1 MHCWYGYRHWAK
13 LPISSLARRRNAPG
27 MDLKNNAKADSPA
40 LLLDRAITLH
50 QGGDVAG
57 AIPLY
62 RACLAVRPHDVQV
75 DHLLGLALWQAGE
88 QAEGLAR
95 VAAAAERAPNAP
107 AIQNNYGGL
116 LKAMGRVN
124 EAERAFR
131 RALAAKADFADA
143 WSNLSA
149 VLMDL
154 GRASE
159 AVDAGRRA
167 TALAPGKAD
176 GWTNLG
182 VALLETGRAGE
193 AAQCQR
199 RAIAL
204 SPGLAVA
211 HANLG
216 TLLRRTGQ
224 EQAAV
229 ECFDRA
235 VRLDPAQPVAR
246 LNLGLDHL
254 ANGRLRIGWDFYAD
268 RFRAGHR
275 QSAALLPIPPWR
287 GEPLAGRRLLIR
299 PEQGLGDEIMFAGA
313 VPDPARLG
321 GPIILELDARL
332 VPLAAR
338 ARPDIA
344 VVPVGSPVEA
354 DCQVAAGDLAGLLS
368 PDDLGGFTGRPW
380 LKADEGAVAAWR
392 QRLDDAAPGRLRV
405 GFCWRSGLLSAGR
418 ADMYSRLTDWAPL
431 FALPGICWVP
441 LQYDLTEPATVA
453 ELVATGHGFATPD
466 ALGVGLDLRDDQES
480 VAALMGALDLV
491 ISAGTAVSELA
502 GALGVPVWR
511 FGSADDWT
519 RLGTAVR
526 PWYGSMRLFPSP
538 PGRPAADAIPAIAAA
553 LAALSGS
560 VPPPPGTL
568 QRAADLHQAGDRAA
582 AIPLYRA
589 VLAHEPADP
598 VALHL
603 LGYALAQEGGMHEGL
618 LLMERAVA
626 ARPDYVAARVNLAN
640 MLRQAGRAAE
650 AVPHYRAALDVRPD
664 GVGIRINLAL
674 ALRDSGQAAAAR
686 TLLRGLLAEK
696 MDNALAW
703 DALGLVRGDLD
714 DRDGAIAAHREAV
727 RLQPDLLAGWVNL
740 ASALKAQFRFGE
752 AVTALT
758 RALAIDPN
766 NLPARSS
773 LGVCLAR
780 TGAMDKA
787 IALLQTVAT
796 EHPDFAAA
804 AIDLSQLYN
813 DQFQQNEALA
823 VLDRLLDARP
833 LEMLAR
839 ANRSRLDLEMG
850 RLERGWRDNAAR
862 FVTLR
867 DERSFSIPAWHG
879 EDPAGRRILVWAEQ
893 GIGDQILFASLLPDL
908 TARGAALVVECEP
921 RLVAL
926 FARSLPGVLVRA
938 ATDNP
943 TDADMHCAMGDLPR
957 WLRPDLGAFTTG
969 TGAWLVPE
977 GTGAALWRNRLAALP
992 PGLRVGLCWRSGLIN
1007 PGRAPAYLALPDL
1020 LPILRLPGIV
1030 PICLQY
1036 GEVADELDQL
1046 EQQTGIRL
1054 HRWADLDLKN
1064 DLDGV
1069 AALTAGLDLVISAA
1083 TSVGEMAGALGVP
1096 VWRFQPRLDWGGLGT
1111 GVRPWFASMRLF
1123 AHRTTG
1129 TAGELVEPMRQ
1140 ALLHLLRGEPPS
1152 PPSLEECVAAHRA
1165 GDLARA
1171 EAGYRA
1177 LLVASPQDLDAAHLL
1192 ALALLQAGRAAEALP
1207 FVDQALAGDPDF
1219 ANAHNSRGSILKTLD
1234 RLGEAEA
1241 AFRSA
1246 LALRP
1251 DHAEAWA
1258 NLGATLTMQRRP
1270 VDGIK
1275 ALRRALALRPAYPR
1289 ALASLGSALRAKGEL
1304 AAAAAASRQALALDP
1319 ALADAWS
1326 DLGLAIAGTGD
1337 MQAGMEYQE
1346 RALAADPTY
1355 AEAAVNQ
1362 ATLLAGVG
1370 LSVAAREAAAKA
1382 LAIRANFPRAHYSLG
1397 LLELAAGELV
1407 SGWAGHEAR
1416 FACGEVQGLPE
1427 TGLPVW
1433 QGEAL
1438 AGRRLLVQREQ
1449 GLGDEIMFASLFGH
1463 LNNQDGPV
1471 TVEAD
1476 LRLLPL
1482 LGRHWPK
1489 LRFVESGIAGEFD
1502 LRVPAGSLPGLLA
1515 PDYVGWDGAG
1525 FLTPNPGLAALWR
1538 NRLAALPPGLRV
1550 GLCWR
1555 SQLREGDR
1563 AGGYTHL
1570 VDWLPLFRLPGVQVI
1585 NLQYDDARQEIDQ
1598 LATDHGVHLQG
1609 WADLDLKNDLD
1620 GLAALMAGLDLVI
1633 SAPTAVGEMAGAL
1646 GVPVWRISDRGDWS
1660 RLGTGARP
1668 WFAAMNIATV
1678 TPRASAVTQVPVV
1691 VARLAALAGAVP
1703 PDPAVSLQE
1712 GIARQSG
1719 GDPAGAMAHHRAVL
1733 VQNPDHPVALHLL
1746 GLAHHQQGQHAQGLP
1761 LIERAVA
1768 LAPDYAAAWANLGNL
1783 HQALDDPAA
1792 AEAAYYRA
1800 LDLNPDAAETWTS
1813 LGNALRL
1820 LRRPADALV
1829 AHDRALSLRPDW
1841 AVPHAN
1847 RAVAARDLD
1856 RLGEAALHFQ
1866 RALALGGETALNV
1879 AGLTDVLRQAGNL
1892 PAADQV
1898 LRRAAVQAPADGEIW
1913 NQRGQLAVAMD
1924 DNAAAMRH
1932 YDRAL
1937 RLDPSL
1943 ESARHNRGMLA
1954 LAGGDLAVGWDGYA
1968 SRYLADGAVRG
1979 RDCDIPTWNGEALA
1993 GRRLLVW
2000 GEQGLGDHL
2009 LFAAL
2014 YPALAALGDGVV
2026 LETDPRLVGLFTRSF
2041 PWALVR
2047 AARVGPMQADCQIA
2061 AGDLGGLLWRQLG
2074 DATPQQAY
2082 IRPEPTLLA
2091 EWSRRLAA
2099 LGPGLKVGVCW
2110 RSSRITTA
2118 RGSAYIGLA
2127 ALAPLA
2133 RLPGVTLVNLQMGL
2147 DAAELAS
2154 DLPLHRFDD
2163 LDLKDDLEGQAA
2175 LIAALDLVITAPTA
2189 VGEMAGAVGTPVWR
2203 LAGTDWTS
2211 LGTGVRPWFP
2221 AMRLLGGTAAGIATA
2236 AGLLSRL
2243 GQRQE

>member
-1 MHCWYGYRHWAK
+1 
-13 LPISSLARRRNAPG
+13 
-27 MDLKNNAKADSPA
+27 MDPKNKAKADSPA
-40 LLLDRAITLH
+40 SLLDRAITLH

-62 RACLAVRPHDVQV
+62 RAFLAARPQDVQAS
-75 DHLLGLALWQAGE
+75 HLLGLALWQAGE

-95 VAAAAERAPNAP
+95 VAAAAEKAPDSP
-107 AIQNNYGGL
+107 AIQNNHGGL
-116 LKAMGRVN
+116 LKAMGRHR

-143 WSNLSA
+143 WSNLAA
-149 VLMDL
+149 VLVDL
-154 GRASE
+154 GRPSD
-159 AVDAGRRA
+159 AVAAGRRA
-167 TALAPGKAD
+167 TTLAPAKAD
-176 GWTNLG
+176 GWSNLG

-193 AAQCQR
+193 AEQCQR

-204 SPGLAVA
+204 APGLAVA

-224 EQAAV
+224 KQAAV
-229 ECFDRA
+229 ECFDA
-235 VRLDPAQPVAR
+235 AIRLDPAQPVAR

-254 ANGRLRIGWDFYAD
+254 AHGRLTIGWDFYAD

-275 QSAALLPIPPWR
+275 QPAAPLPLPPWR

-299 PEQGLGDEIMFAGA
+299 PEQGLGDEIMFAAA

-321 GPIILELDARL
+321 GEIILELDARL

-338 ARPDIA
+338 ARPDIQ
-344 VVPVGSPVEA
+344 VVPAGSLVAA

-368 PDDLGGFTGRPW
+368 QGGLGLFTGRPW
-380 LKADEGAVAAWR
+380 LRADEAAVAAWR
-392 QRLDDAAPGRLRV
+392 QRLDDFAPRHLRV

-431 FALPGICWVP
+431 FAMPGICWVP
-441 LQYDLTEPATVA
+441 LQYDLADPATAA
-453 ELVATGHGFATPD
+453 ELAAAGQRFATPA
-466 ALGVGLDLRDDQES
+466 ALDTALDLRDDQDG

-511 FGSADDWT
+511 FGSSDDWT
-519 RLGTAVR
+519 MLGTAVR

-538 PGRPAADAIPAIAAA
+538 PGRPAADALPAIAGA
-553 LAALSGS
+553 LAALTGS

-568 QRAADLHQAGDRAA
+568 QRAADLHQAGDRAV
-582 AIPLYRA
+582 AIALYRS
-589 VLAHEPADP
+589 VLAHDPGDP

-603 LGYALAQEGGMHEGL
+603 LGYALAQEGGMGEGL
-618 LLMERAVA
+618 ALMERAVA

-650 AVPHYRAALDVRPD
+650 AVPHYQAALDVRSD
-664 GVGIRINLAL
+664 GVGIRVNLAL
-674 ALRDSGQAAAAR
+674 ALRESGQAAAAR

-696 MDNALAW
+696 MDSALAW

-714 DRDGAIAAHREAV
+714 DHTGAIAAHREAV

-740 ASALKAQFRFGE
+740 AAALKLLFRFGE
-752 AVTALT
+752 AVTALN
-758 RALAIDPN
+758 RALAIDPG
-766 NLPARSS
+766 NLPARAS

-780 TGAMDKA
+780 TGATDKA
-787 IALLQTVAT
+787 IALLRSVAT

-804 AIDLSQLYN
+804 AIDLAQLYN
-813 DQFQQNEALA
+813 DQFLRADALA

-833 LEMLAR
+833 QERLAR
-839 ANRSRLDLEMG
+839 ANRSRLDLERG
-850 RLERGWRDNAAR
+850 RLDRGWQDNAAR

-867 DERSFSIPAWHG
+867 DERTLSIPPWRG
-879 EDPAGRRILVWAEQ
+879 EDPAGQRILVWAEQ

-908 TARGAALVVECEP
+908 AARGAELVVECEA
-921 RLVAL
+921 RLMGL
-926 FARSLPGVLVRA
+926 FARSLPGALVRA

-969 TGAWLVPE
+969 KGAWLVPDQDQ
-977 GTGAALWRNRLAALP
+977 AALWRDRLAVLP
-992 PGLRVGLCWRSGLIN
+992 PGLRVGFCWRSGLIN

-1036 GEVADELDQL
+1036 GDVTDELDQL
-1046 EQQTGIRL
+1046 EQQHGIRL
-1054 HRWADLDLKN
+1054 HRWDDLDLKQ
-1064 DLDGV
+1064 DLEGG

-1096 VWRFQPRLDWGGLGT
+1096 VWRFQPRLDWGVLGT

-1123 AHRTTG
+1123 AHRAAG
-1129 TAGELVEPMRQ
+1129 TAVDLVEPMRQ
-1140 ALLHLLRGEPPS
+1140 TLLHLLRGDPPA
-1152 PPSLEECVAAHRA
+1152 PPSLEECIAAQRA

-1177 LLVASPQDLDAAHLL
+1177 VLAAQPGEPDAAHLL
-1192 ALALLQAGRAAEALP
+1192 ALTLLQAGRAAEALP
-1207 FVDQALAGDPDF
+1207 FVDQALAGDADF

-1241 AFRSA
+1241 AFRRA

-1251 DHAEAWA
+1251 DQAEAWA
-1258 NLGATLTMQRRP
+1258 NLGATLTMQHRP
-1270 VDGIK
+1270 AEGIK
-1275 ALRRALALRPAYPR
+1275 ALRQALAMRPDYPR
-1289 ALASLGSALRAKGEL
+1289 ALASLGTALRATGEVGAGV
-1304 AAAAAASRQALALDP
+1304 AACRQALALDP

-1326 DLGLAIAGTGD
+1326 DLGLGLAREGD
-1337 MQAGMEYQE
+1337 MQGGIDCQE
-1346 RALAADPTY
+1346 KALAADPTY
-1355 AEAAVNQ
+1355 AEAAVNL

-1370 LSVAAREAAAKA
+1370 QSMEARGAAAKA
-1382 LAIRANFPRAHYSLG
+1382 LSIRADYPRARYSLG
-1397 LLELAAGELV
+1397 LLELAAGEL
-1407 SGWAGHEAR
+1407 SPGWVGHEAR
-1416 FACGEVQGLPE
+1416 FTCGEVGGLTQ

-1438 AGRRLLVQREQ
+1438 AGRRLLIQREQ
-1449 GLGDEIMFASLFGH
+1449 GLGDEIMFASLFG
-1463 LNNQDGPV
+1463 LLCDRGGPV

-1476 LRLLPL
+1476 PRLLPL
-1482 LGRHWPK
+1482 LARQWPG
-1489 LRFVESGIAGEFD
+1489 LQFVTSGLAGDHD
-1502 LRVPAGSLPGLLA
+1502 LRLPAGSLPGLLA
-1515 PDYVGWDGAG
+1515 PDYAGWDWVA
-1525 FLTPNPGLAALWR
+1525 FLAPKAELVARWR
-1538 NRLAALPPGLRV
+1538 DRLAVLPPGLRV

-1563 AGGYTHL
+1563 AGGYTTL
-1570 VDWLPLFRLPGVQVI
+1570 CDWLPLFRLPGVQVI
-1585 NLQYDDARQEIDQ
+1585 NLQYDDATREIDQ
-1598 LATDHGVHLQG
+1598 LAADHGVRPHG
-1609 WADLDLKNDLD
+1609 WADLDLKNDLE

-1646 GVPVWRISDRGDWS
+1646 GVPVWRLSDRSDWS

-1668 WFAAMNIATV
+1668 WFATMNIATV
-1678 TPRASAVTQVPVV
+1678 PLRTQAMAQVPAV
-1691 VARLAALAGAVP
+1691 VARLAALAGGGAL

-1712 GIARQSG
+1712 GIARQSA
-1719 GDPAGAMAHHRAVL
+1719 GDPAGAMAHYRAVL
-1733 VQNPDHPVALHLL
+1733 GQRPDHPVALHLL
-1746 GLAHHQQGQHAQGLP
+1746 GLAHHQQGQHAKGLP
-1761 LIERAVA
+1761 FIERALA

-1783 HQALDDPAA
+1783 YQALDNPAA
-1792 AEAAYYRA
+1792 AEAAYRRA
-1800 LDLNPDAAETWTS
+1800 LALRPDAAETWTN

-1820 LRRPADALV
+1820 LRRPADALA
-1829 AHDRALSLRPDW
+1829 AHDRAVSLRPDW
-1841 AVPHAN
+1841 AVGHAN
-1847 RAVAARDLD
+1847 RAMVAKQLD
-1856 RLGEAALHFQ
+1856 RLGDAASSFQ
-1866 RALALGGETALNV
+1866 RALDLGGDRALNS
-1879 AGLTDVLRQAGNL
+1879 AGLADVLRQAGNL
-1892 PAADQV
+1892 PAAEQA
-1898 LRRAAVQAPADGEIW
+1898 LHRAAVLTPGDGEIW
-1913 NQRGQLAVAMD
+1913 NQCGQLAEAMGD
-1924 DNAAAMRH
+1924 KAGALHH
-1932 YDRAL
+1932 YNRAL
-1937 RLDPSL
+1937 ALDPGL
-1943 ESARHNRGMLA
+1943 ESARHNRGLLA
-1954 LAGGDLAVGWDGYA
+1954 LAGGDLTTGWDGYA
-1968 SRYLADGAVRG
+1968 SRYRADAVVRG
-1979 RDCDIPTWNGEALA
+1979 RDCDIPTWQGEALA

-2014 YPALAALGDGVV
+2014 YPALASLGAGVV

-2041 PWALVR
+2041 PWATVR
-2047 AARVGPMQADCQIA
+2047 ATRSGPMQADCQIA
-2061 AGDLGGLLWRQLG
+2061 AGDLGGLLWWRLG
-2074 DATPQQAY
+2074 DVAPGPY
-2082 IRPEPTLLA
+2082 LRPEPSRLA
-2091 EWSRRLAA
+2091 DWSRRLAA

-2110 RSSRITTA
+2110 RSSRITAA
-2118 RGSAYIGLA
+2118 RGTSYLGLA

-2133 RLPGVTLVNLQMGL
+2133 RLPWVTLINLQMGL
-2147 DAAELAS
+2147 DAGEQAS

-2175 LIAALDLVITAPTA
+2175 LIATLDLVITAPTA

-2203 LAGTDWTS
+2203 LTGADWTS

-2236 AGLLSRL
+2236 AGLLSRQ